1 MATVKVE
8 VIAPLISG
16 VRHCR
21 HCQPFLEDAGIST
34 PVQREE
40 LGSYPE
46 AMWQDYT
53 RLSNL
58 VRNLAG
64 RYGDQIRI
72 VLIDPHTPMGF
83 VKCVRHWIRQY
94 PTFIVNGRAKYVG
107 WDERSVDTL
116 VRAGG
121 ALETEKRGAVV
132 GR

>member
-1 MATVKVE
+1 MATVNVE

-16 VRHCR
+16 VKHCR
-21 HCQPFLEDAGIST
+21 HCQPFMEDAGIST
-34 PVQREE
+34 PVQQEE

-46 AMWQDYT
+46 EMWQDYT
-53 RLSNL
+53 RLSSL
-58 VRNLAG
+58 VRNLAA

-121 ALETEKRGAVV
+121 ALEKEKRGAVV